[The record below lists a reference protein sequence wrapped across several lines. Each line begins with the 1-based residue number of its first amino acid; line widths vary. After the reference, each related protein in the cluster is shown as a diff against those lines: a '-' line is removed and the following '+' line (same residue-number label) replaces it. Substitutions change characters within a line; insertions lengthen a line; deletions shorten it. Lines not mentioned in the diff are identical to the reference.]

1 MSDHVYEAKNI
12 ALYHEYK
19 DLNGHLSHDA
29 FMERHPKVNAYIVNL
44 MRKHGKIV
52 NSIDRPTWTQGTPA
66 DPMRHSMVG
75 EPEF

>member
-29 FMERHPKVNAYIVNL
+29 FMERHPKVNAYIVGL
-44 MRKHGKIV
+44 MRKFDGVSK
-52 NSIDRPTWTQGTPA
+52 IDRATWD

>member
-29 FMERHPKVNAYIVNL
+29 FMERHPKVNANIVNL
-44 MRKHGKIV
+44 MRKFEFNEASLFAG
-52 NSIDRPTWTQGTPA
+52 N
-66 DPMRHSMVG
+66 
-75 EPEF
+75 EPEGGI